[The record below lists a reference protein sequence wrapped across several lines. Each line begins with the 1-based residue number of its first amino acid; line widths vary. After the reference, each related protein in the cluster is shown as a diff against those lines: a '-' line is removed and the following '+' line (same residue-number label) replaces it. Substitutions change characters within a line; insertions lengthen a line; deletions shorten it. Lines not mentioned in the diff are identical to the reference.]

1 MLETILS
8 ERRRLL
14 QMQLLNHIYQPR
26 KQPKQTK
33 SSSRK
38 KNFFG
43 MEAMPF
49 LCTGVWFSSIIKPY
63 NYKIGF
69 IFAIINFF
77 IFLKT
82 NLQKQE
88 MK

>member
-1 MLETILS
+1 
-8 ERRRLL
+8 
-14 QMQLLNHIYQPR
+14 
-26 KQPKQTK
+26 
-33 SSSRK
+33 
-38 KNFFG
+38 

-77 IFLKT
+77 IFLNKFAKT
-82 NLQKQE
+82 RDEIISKLENDAIELWMFTQDVAFNTPKNF
-88 MK
+88 